1 MINLAIRLGRV
12 SFNNPIFGAS
22 GCFGHGYELAAYT
35 DISRL
40 GAITLK
46 TVTLEPRQG
55 NRQKRIVPVTAG
67 MLSSIG
73 LQNQGFDYFISEV
86 FPKTKAACRADQIIV
101 SVAGNSHDD
110 YLTIV
115 DKLAE
120 KISPDEIAAIQIN
133 TACPNVQHGG
143 GAICQLP
150 NALNELMTQLV
161 KLSPFPVIGKINTNA
176 SNYCEAARAVEASG
190 ADAICLTNT
199 PIGMAIDI
207 KTRRPILGNV
217 KGPLAGPAIKPL
229 GVART
234 WDVYNTVKIPIITGG
249 GVTTAN
255 DVIEYLLAGA
265 TAIDVGSAT
274 FVDPDAAVK
283 LLDGL
288 LSFVD
293 NNALNSLDE
302 LIGTAHRL

>member
-1 MINLAIRLGRV
+1 MNDLTIRLGRAH
-12 SFNNPIFGAS
+12 FNNPIFGAS
-22 GCFGHGYELAAYT
+22 GCFGHGYELAPYT

-73 LQNQGFDYFISEV
+73 LQNQGFDYFMTEI
-86 FPKTKAACRADQIIV
+86 FPKTKAACRSEQIII

-115 DKLAE
+115 TKLAE
-120 KISPDEIAAIQIN
+120 LVSPGEIAAIQIN

-150 NALNELMTQLV
+150 DSLLELITQLV

-176 SNYCEAARAVEASG
+176 SNYCEAARAV
-190 ADAICLTNT
+190 
-199 PIGMAIDI
+199 
-207 KTRRPILGNV
+207 
-217 KGPLAGPAIKPL
+217 
-229 GVART
+229 
-234 WDVYNTVKIPIITGG
+234 
-249 GVTTAN
+249 
-255 DVIEYLLAGA
+255 
-265 TAIDVGSAT
+265 
-274 FVDPDAAVK
+274 
-283 LLDGL
+283 
-288 LSFVD
+288 
-293 NNALNSLDE
+293 
-302 LIGTAHRL
+302 